1 MRMLQKR
8 SVVLAVAVFTVFLLA
23 ASAGVGKFRFPVAE
37 RLVAVVLTPFE
48 SALAKVSYQI
58 RSSVRFV
65 GDIAT
70 AYRDNQMLKVENE
83 QLRQQILQLNE
94 VLAENTRLKATL
106 DYKKSMPQFDF
117 VIASVIAR
125 DPGSWT
131 STVMIDRGSAD
142 GINKDMPVVTSRGL
156 IGNVVQ
162 AFPHSAKV
170 LLLTDGKSAVGSL
183 VQRPESRVAGIVEG
197 ADAPSLA
204 PRMVNLARD
213 ADVIKGDK
221 IITSGLGGIYPKGL
235 LIGEVTEV
243 VNAEGGL
250 LKYAT
255 LKPAADFDRLEEVQV
270 LVRSREQLSP
280 VPGQPAQPVPT
291 GQVR

>member
-1 MRMLQKR
+1 MLQKR
-8 SVVLAVAVFTVFLLA
+8 SVVLAVAVLIVLLLA
-23 ASAGVGKFRFPVAE
+23 ASAAAGKFRFPVAE

-48 SALAKVSYQI
+48 NALAKVSDRL

-70 AYRDNQMLKVENE
+70 AYRDNQALKAENE

-94 VLAENTRLKATL
+94 VMAENARLKISL
-106 DYKKSMPQFDF
+106 DYKKSLPQFDF
-117 VIASVIAR
+117 IFAAVIAR
-125 DPGSWT
+125 DPSSWT
-131 STVMIDRGSAD
+131 STVMIDRGSSD
-142 GINKDMPVVTSRGL
+142 GIAKDMPVLTADGL

-162 AFPHSAKV
+162 VFPHSAKV
-170 LLLTDGKSAVGSL
+170 LLLTDSNSAVGSL

-197 ADAPSLA
+197 ADAPLLA

-243 VNAEGGL
+243 VNEEGGL
-250 LKYAT
+250 LKYAV
-255 LKPAADFDRLEEVQV
+255 LKPAANFDRLEEVQV
-270 LVRSREQLSP
+270 LVRSREP
-280 VPGQPAQPVPT
+280 APPGQ
-291 GQVR
+291 GQVPAGQTR